1 MNLAL
6 SPPANGFPI
15 TNGNEVDDDIDMS
28 VATTARFASG
38 MILPPPEIK
47 CKCYSPFA
55 NNLYSTNPYE
65 NPAVIDRTA
74 PFVSKHADP
83 ALFEDKIRENKRS
96 DPHFSFL
103 NPADPYHAYYRYRMA
118 KVAQGETGDGSTVE
132 KDGKLDLD
140 EEHAAPVDVGV
151 EPPIPEYIMDMP
163 NISSID
169 L

>member
-1 MNLAL
+1 MSLAL
-6 SPPANGFPI
+6 SSHANGFPI
-15 TNGNEVDDDIDMS
+15 TASNGVDDDVDMS
-28 VATTARFASG
+28 VATTIRFASG

-47 CKCYSPFA
+47 CK
-55 NNLYSTNPYE
+55 LYSSFADNPHLTKPLE
-65 NPAVIDRTA
+65 TPAVIDRTA

-96 DPHFSFL
+96 DPNFSFL

-118 KVAQGETGDGSTVE
+118 KVAQGETGDESSAE
-132 KDGKLDLD
+132 KDGKLDSS
-140 EEHAAPVDVGV
+140 EEPAAPLDVGV
-151 EPPIPEYIMDMP
+151 EPPIPEFIMDMP